1 MQSTSQTWRDLLASG
16 AALEARATVGGVTYT
31 DISAPVIRRAAM
43 QNALSIGNVA
53 AASLSLV
60 IRGAGVVPRSAAVVV
75 EARLND
81 GQTASEWL
89 PQGTFYIS
97 RRARDPVTGLLALE
111 CYDALLKAN
120 ALWVPSAGT
129 WPRTMAAVAA
139 ELAALLGL
147 SFDSRTMIPSGP
159 AFVIAEPAAGTTVRD
174 VLGMIAQ
181 AGGGNWIV
189 TPGNRLRLL
198 PVAIGTDTVSV
209 TGVTGGM
216 KTGTTS
222 TVTGVRCSVDG
233 LQTLIGTD
241 TGIVVDATI
250 PPVTAADMADN
261 LIGQTYQPFSL
272 AGAIYDPAAELG
284 DGIQAGAG
292 GEVASTLYS
301 ETATLGAAFRGDVE
315 APEAGELADEYPY
328 IGSGQKVLAL
338 AKAAVAE
345 AVGALD
351 DSLTQQD
358 IFNRLTANGAAQG
371 LVLYNGQ
378 LYINASY
385 IQSGTLV
392 LGGANNQNG
401 TLKVLNAAG
410 QEIGTWTKDGIQI
423 SAGRI
428 QLSQEALTSSVEVLL
443 QESISEPFKVIY
455 NDNTGEFITK
465 LVGEYFSIEN
475 TDNGHRIRLSPE
487 DLFLSDGSNVW
498 FYVDFNNGS
507 PYMNIYGDAFIEG
520 DTQINGNLRMNS
532 NLFGALGSTGFRITD
547 ESGALSYLC
556 TADDFYGSGGGW
568 NHFIICNHGNGATY
582 YNYVLRLPFG
592 GSPKY
597 KRQTGSTSDQTPW
610 YDFLTS
616 EKTVSVLQGGTGAT
630 TAAGAR
636 NNLDIYTFHGNVNIN
651 SNGQGFISFS
661 DFGLSSRPNV
671 CFMEV
676 INVGNTIVRYNY
688 LASTSQIVVEP
699 SWVNMN
705 PITSTTV
712 EMQGI
717 AFA

>member
-1 MQSTSQTWRDLLASG
+1 MQQTSATWKQLWAAG
-16 AALEARATVGGVTYT
+16 AALEARATIGGVAYT

-60 IRGAGVVPRSAAVVV
+60 IRGVGVVPRSAAVVV

-147 SFDSRTMIPSGP
+147 SFDSRTTIPSGP
-159 AFVIAEPAAGTTVRD
+159 AFVIAEPSAGTTVRD

-198 PVAIGTDTVSV
+198 PVATGTDTVSV
-209 TGVTGGM
+209 IGVTGGM
-216 KTGTTS
+216 KTGPNG
-222 TVTGVRCSVDG
+222 TVTGVRCSVEG
-233 LQTLIGTD
+233 LQTMIGDD

-250 PPVTAADMADN
+250 APVTAADMADD
-261 LIGQTYQPFSL
+261 LIGQAYQPFSL

-284 DGIQAGAG
+284 DAIQAGVG
-292 GEVASTLYS
+292 GEVASALYS
-301 ETATLGAAFRGDVE
+301 ETATLGAAFRGDIE

-328 IGSGQKVLAL
+328 IGSGQKTLAL
-338 AKAAVAE
+338 AKAAVTE

-392 LGGANNQNG
+392 LGGLNNQNG

-410 QEIGTWTKDGIQI
+410 QEIGTWTNDGINIDSGSVQLSKTSSGQTGRVTI
-423 SAGRI
+423 QESVVNPIEVEYEDSSGRI
-428 QLSQEALTSSVEVLL
+428 LTTVGGINPIGIFYNGEECRIGPHSILFQNSDDGAWFYAINYNGVISLYFKGDALINGALNVTDKATTLTNL
-443 QESISEPFKVIY
+443 GAMPAEPP
-455 NDNTGEFITK
+455 
-465 LVGEYFSIEN
+465 SIE
-475 TDNGHRIRLSPE
+475 LKPPV
-487 DLFLSDGSNVW
+487 GSG
-498 FYVDFNNGS
+498 FGGYIDFHFNGS
-507 PYMNIYGDAFIEG
+507 LADYTTRLIEDAPG
-520 DTQINGNLRMNS
+520 QLTL
-532 NLFGALGSTGFRITD
+532 LGSLI
-547 ESGALSYLC
+547 LS
-556 TADDFYGSGGGW
+556 
-568 NHFIICNHGNGATY
+568 
-582 YNYVLRLPFG
+582 
-592 GSPKY
+592 SPL
-597 KRQTGSTSDQTPW
+597 GVPS
-610 YDFLTS
+610 
-616 EKTVSVLQGGTGAT
+616 GGTGAAD
-630 TAAGAR
+630 AAGAR
-636 NNLDIYTFHGNVNIN
+636 ANLHAMQNPDTSAPRYDTGNFNDAPVGFSAWYGPSCVNAPFQAWTSVLTMN
-651 SNGQGFISFS
+651 FI
-661 DFGLSSRPNV
+661 
-671 CFMEV
+671 
-676 INVGNTIVRYNY
+676 VGYV
-688 LASTSQIVVEP
+688 Q
-699 SWVNMN
+699 
-705 PITSTTV
+705 
-712 EMQGI
+712 QI
-717 AFA
+717 AFSWLGNQIAYRACDNGTWYAWKYIAMS

>member
-358 IFNRLTANGAAQG
+358 IFNRLTANGAE
-371 LVLYNGQ
+371 
-378 LYINASY
+378 
-385 IQSGTLV
+385 
-392 LGGANNQNG
+392 
-401 TLKVLNAAG
+401 AAIVFFT
-410 QEIGTWTKDGIQI
+410 E
-423 SAGRI
+423 
-428 QLSQEALTSSVEVLL
+428 
-443 QESISEPFKVIY
+443 
-455 NDNTGEFITK
+455 
-465 LVGEYFSIEN
+465 
-475 TDNGHRIRLSPE
+475 
-487 DLFLSDGSNVW
+487 
-498 FYVDFNNGS
+498 
-507 PYMNIYGDAFIEG
+507 
-520 DTQINGNLRMNS
+520 
-532 NLFGALGSTGFRITD
+532 
-547 ESGALSYLC
+547 
-556 TADDFYGSGGGW
+556 
-568 NHFIICNHGNGATY
+568 
-582 YNYVLRLPFG
+582 
-592 GSPKY
+592 
-597 KRQTGSTSDQTPW
+597 QT
-610 YDFLTS
+610 
-616 EKTVSVLQGGTGAT
+616 
-630 TAAGAR
+630 
-636 NNLDIYTFHGNVNIN
+636 
-651 SNGQGFISFS
+651 
-661 DFGLSSRPNV
+661 
-671 CFMEV
+671 
-676 INVGNTIVRYNY
+676 
-688 LASTSQIVVEP
+688 
-699 SWVNMN
+699 
-705 PITSTTV
+705 
-712 EMQGI
+712 
-717 AFA
+717 

>member
-1 MQSTSQTWRDLLASG
+1 MQQTSATWKQLWAAG
-16 AALEARATVGGVTYT
+16 AALEARATVAGVTYT

-43 QNALSIGNVA
+43 QNALSIGNVV

-60 IRGAGVVPRSAAVVV
+60 IRGAGSVPRSAAVAV
-75 EARLND
+75 EARLKD
-81 GQTASEWL
+81 GDTASEWL

-147 SFDSRTMIPSGP
+147 QFDSRTTIPSGP
-159 AFVIAEPAAGTTVRD
+159 AFVIAEPPAGTTVRD
-174 VLGMIAQ
+174 ALGMIAQ

-198 PVAIGTDTVSV
+198 PVAIGTDTVEV
-209 TGVTGGM
+209 TGITGGM
-216 KTGTTS
+216 KTGPTG

-250 PPVTAADMADN
+250 PPVTAADMADA
-261 LIGQTYQPFSL
+261 LIGQAYQPYSL

-284 DGIQAGAG
+284 DAIQAGAG
-292 GEVASTLYS
+292 GEVDSALYS
-301 ETATLGAAFRGDVE
+301 ETATLGAAFRGDIE

-338 AKAAVAE
+338 AKAAVTE

-401 TLKVLNAAG
+401 TLRVLNAAG
-410 QEIGTWTKDGIQI
+410 QEIGTWTKDGINI
-423 SAGRI
+423 VSGSI
-428 QLSQEALTSSVEVLL
+428 QLSKTDSGQTGRVIL
-443 QESISEPFKVIY
+443 QESVI
-455 NDNTGEFITK
+455 TPIR
-465 LVGEYFSIEN
+465 VEYE
-475 TDNGHRIRLSPE
+475 
-487 DLFLSDGSNVW
+487 DGSDRVITTIGGINPIGIFSDDGNVTIGPG
-498 FYVDFNNGS
+498 YLSVDDADGAMFFVSSYNGTNTL
-507 PYMNIYGDAFIEG
+507 YFK
-520 DTQINGNLRMNS
+520 GNVQLYNP
-532 NLFGALGSTGFRITD
+532 LGI
-547 ESGALSYLC
+547 
-556 TADDFYGSGGGW
+556 FYGGTGGTTPAEART
-568 NHFIICNHGNGATY
+568 NLEITPANIGA
-582 YNYVLRLPFG
+582 V
-592 GSPKY
+592 
-597 KRQTGSTSDQTPW
+597 STSD
-610 YDFLTS
+610 
-616 EKTVSVLQGGTGAT
+616 VINVAHGGTGAT
-630 TAAGAR
+630 DAA
-636 NNLDIYTFHGNVNIN
+636 LHITYDY
-651 SNGQGFISFS
+651 
-661 DFGLSSRPNV
+661 SSVLN
-671 CFMEV
+671 V
-676 INVGNTIVRYNY
+676 INAVRNTRIFPISVQKSGTTLYSDMPTTNQTEEWNLLLVGNSTRITATLYLFAKGSGRHIYVRDFYNG
-688 LASTSQIVVEP
+688 SWFDGQWTQIH
-699 SWVNMN
+699 
-705 PITSTTV
+705 
-712 EMQGI
+712 
-717 AFA
+717 